1 MCGALPAGTQID
13 PALLATQTLVHG
25 TVTRKG
31 DPVTVGYARLLDSS
45 GEFVAEVPLANGG
58 EFRFYARPATWTV
71 RILTGSQSHDVVV
84 EARDGVNAPTVI
96 DL

>member
-1 MCGALPAGTQID
+1 MCGALAAGTQID
-13 PALLATQTLVHG
+13 PALLAVQTLVHG
-25 TVTRKG
+25 TVTLKG

-45 GEFVAEVPLANGG
+45 GEFVAEVPLAPAG

-71 RILTGSQSHDVVV
+71 KILVGSQTHEVVV
-84 EARDGVNAPTVI
+84 VASDGANAPIVI

>member
-31 DPVTVGYARLLDSS
+31 EPVTVGYARLLDSS
-45 GEFVAEVPLANGG
+45 GEFVAEVPLAHGG
-58 EFRFYARPATWTV
+58 DFRFYARPATWTV
-71 RILTGSQSHDVVV
+71 RILTGSQSQDFIV
-84 EARDGVNAPTVI
+84 EAFDGANAPTVI
-96 DL
+96 EL